1 MKVRVETLDQT
12 TIVIAEGRLDF
23 GAAPNFQAQVERAL
37 AGEGKPPAALI
48 IDCAGLE
55 YISSAGL
62 RVFLLA
68 ARSAQRSGVA
78 FAVCALNQPV
88 REVFDLSGFSRVM
101 TVHPDRATALAQ
113 LAGRSA

>member
-1 MKVRVETLDQT
+1 MKVHVETLDQT

-23 GAAPNFQAQVERAL
+23 GAAPNFQAQVELAL
-37 AGEGKPPAALI
+37 AGAGKAPAALI
-48 IDCAGLE
+48 IDCAKLE

-68 ARSAQRSGVA
+68 ARSAQRAGLS
-78 FAVCALNQPV
+78 FAVCALQQPV

-101 TVHPDRATALAQ
+101 TVQPDRATALAQ
-113 LAGRSA
+113 LTGRSA